1 MGKKKEEQGCCP
13 DTHAKYFEIILIIGF
28 LLSIILLIINMIL
41 NLWYFKGSTFLLI
54 FEIVPIAFNAFSII
68 LSIILRMWRSDD
80 SVLKK
85 NFSSSRNVS
94 YFLLVLILI
103 NLLSTITEVV
113 LYSFVY
119 NQYHL
124 ADEYNDCETKDNCSE
139 DKYKKLEE
147 KSEKL
152 GKILEKIINNPKKI
166 SYHFKDDKE
175 VEKKYNILKLLPW
188 IAFCFNLFIQ
198 LLMAIFDIILMGRIK
213 IKNHFGFPKDDN
225 NQSDKNKIIDDDI
238 NEKKGSKKKK
248 KSKKVNGI
256 DNLNAESDA
265 TELKKQ
271 KDKKKKKRR
280 KSTKKEH
287 N

>member
-1 MGKKKEEQGCCP
+1 MK
-13 DTHAKYFEIILIIGF
+13 D
-28 LLSIILLIINMIL
+28 LIINMIL

-68 LSIILRMWRSDD
+68 LSIILRMWRSDN

-94 YFLLVLILI
+94 YFLLVLIII
-103 NLLSTITEVV
+103 NLLSTITEEV

-119 NQYHL
+119 NQFHL
-124 ADEYNDCETKDNCSE
+124 EDEMENCWEDCEAKNNCSE
-139 DKYKKLEE
+139 DKCNKIEE
-147 KSEKL
+147 KSKKL
-152 GKILEKIINNPKKI
+152 REILEKIINNPKKI
-166 SYHFKDDKE
+166 SYDFKDDKE

-188 IAFCFNLFIQ
+188 IAFNFNIFIQ
-198 LLMAIFDIILMGRIK
+198 LMMSIFDIILMGRIK
-213 IKNHFGFPKDDN
+213 IKSHFGFSKDDN
-225 NQSDKNKIIDDDI
+225 NQSAKNKIIDGDI

-248 KSKKVNGI
+248 KKKSKKANGI
-256 DNLNAESDA
+256 DIINIESIETNLQ
-265 TELKKQ
+265 KKT
-271 KDKKKKKRR
+271 KKKKKKRK